1 MTKDQRNMTQE
12 EGRRTQ
18 EANQGQQT
26 PESGAAAQTD
36 NEVVELVGVD
46 EAAGQGGSGRILLGD
61 ALQRLRDLEADSV
74 DTVVTS
80 PPYFLLRNYG
90 VDGQLGAETTVE
102 DWVAGLRSV
111 MAEVARVLKE
121 EGSVWLNLGDT
132 YSRHVRHGALPKS
145 LLLGPERL
153 LLGLIEDGWVVRNKL
168 VWAKPNPMPAS
179 VRDRLSCTW
188 EPIYLLVRSRSYFF
202 DLDAVRVPPTEGTTR
217 KKPSGGKRGRPAKY
231 DSGGGGARPHWSG
244 PLAGDNAGLSAMKR
258 AGRSSHPL
266 GKNPGDVWTLP
277 TAAYHGA
284 HFATFPEGLVERP
297 LLAGCPERT
306 CLNCGTA
313 WRRPPLEQRLGS
325 LAVRAVVRKSCACI
339 KRDWQP
345 GLVLDPFMGAGTVGV
360 VAERLGRR
368 WLGIELSEEFV
379 GLAEQRIAAAR
390 AERDGVTSTSTTEVV
405 EAEVIDSE
413 EKQASN
419 GRKATREEVDNE
431 D

>member
-1 MTKDQRNMTQE
+1 MTKDERNMTQE
-12 EGRRTQ
+12 EGRETQ
-18 EANQGQQT
+18 GANQRRPT
-26 PESGAAAQTD
+26 PASGDGARTD
-36 NEVVELVGVD
+36 KEVVELVGGD
-46 EAAGQGGSGRILLGD
+46 EVGGQVGSGQILLGD
-61 ALQRLRDLEADSV
+61 ALERLRELASGSV

-90 VDGQLGAETTVE
+90 VDGQLGAEQTVAQ
-102 DWVAGLRSV
+102 WVAGLRAV
-111 MAEVARVLKE
+111 MGEVARVLKRD
-121 EGSVWLNLGDT
+121 GSVWLNLGDT
-132 YSRHVRHGALPKS
+132 YSRHDKHGAPPKS

-153 LLGLIEDGWVVRNKL
+153 LLGLVEDGWVVRNKL

-202 DLDAVRVPPTEGTTR
+202 DLDAVRVAPTEGTTR
-217 KKPSGGKRGRPAKY
+217 KKPSGGRRGPPAKY
-231 DSGGGGARPHWSG
+231 ESHDGGRPTWSG

-297 LLAGCPERT
+297 LLAGCPEKT
-306 CLNCGTA
+306 CLSCGTA
-313 WRRPPLEQRLGS
+313 WRRPPLEQGLGS
-325 LAVRAVVRKSCACI
+325 LAVRAVVRKSCACA

-345 GLVLDPFMGAGTVGV
+345 GLVLDPFMGAGTVGL

-379 GLAEQRIAAAR
+379 GLAEQRIAGAR
-390 AERDGVTSTSTTEVV
+390 AEREAATSTSTSAIVD
-405 EAEVIDSE
+405 AIVIDSE

>member
-1 MTKDQRNMTQE
+1 MTKN
-12 EGRRTQ
+12 EGRM
-18 EANQGQQT
+18 EKADGQGAELQGAAGRPT
-26 PESGAAAQTD
+26 SGAAARTD
-36 NEVVELVGVD
+36 KEVVELVEAD
-46 EAAGQGGSGRILLGD
+46 EVGGRGGCGRILLGD
-61 ALQRLRDLEADSV
+61 ALERLQELSTGSV

-90 VDGQLGAETTVE
+90 VDGQLGAEQTVAQ
-102 DWVAGLRSV
+102 WVSGLRAV

-121 EGSVWLNLGDT
+121 DGSVWLNLGDT
-132 YSRHVRHGALPKS
+132 YSRHDKHGAPPKS

-153 LLGLIEDGWVVRNKL
+153 LVGLIEDGWVVRNKL
-168 VWAKPNPMPAS
+168 VWAKPSPMPAS

-202 DLDAVRVPPTEGTTR
+202 DLDAVRVAPTEGTTR
-217 KKPSGGKRGRPAKY
+217 KKPSGKRGCAAKY
-231 DSGGGGARPHWSG
+231 EAAAGGRPSWSG
-244 PLAGDNAGLSAMKR
+244 PLAGDNSGLSAMKR

-266 GKNPGDVWTLP
+266 GKNPGDVWTQP
-277 TAAYHGA
+277 TAAYRGA

-306 CLNCGTA
+306 CLSCGTA

-325 LAVRAVVRKSCACI
+325 LAVRAVVRKSCSCA

-368 WLGIELSEEFV
+368 WLGIELSEEFI
-379 GLAEQRIAAAR
+379 GLAEQRIAGAR
-390 AERDGVTSTSTTEVV
+390 AEREAATETVVDTTTVVDG
-405 EAEVIDSE
+405 
-413 EKQASN
+413 EKQARN
-419 GRKATREEVDNE
+419 GRGATREEVEHE

>member
-12 EGRRTQ
+12 EGRGTQ
-18 EANQGQQT
+18 GTNQGQQS
-26 PESGAAAQTD
+26 PASGAAARTD
-36 NEVVELVGVD
+36 NEVAELVGVD

-61 ALQRLRDLEADSV
+61 ALGRLQELEADSV

-102 DWVAGLRSV
+102 DWVAGLRLV
-111 MAEVARVLKE
+111 MAEVARVLKDD
-121 EGSVWLNLGDT
+121 GSVWLNLGDT

-153 LLGLIEDGWVVRNKL
+153 LLGLIEDGWLVRNKL

-202 DLDAVRVPPTEGTTR
+202 DLDAVRVPPAEGTTR
-217 KKPSGGKRGRPAKY
+217 KKPSGGTRARPAKY
-231 DSGGGGARPHWSG
+231 DSGGGARPHWSG

-258 AGRSSHPL
+258 TGRSSHPL

-297 LLAGCPERT
+297 LLAGCPEKT
-306 CLNCGTA
+306 CLSCGTA
-313 WRRPPLEQRLGS
+313 WRRPPLQQRLGS
-325 LAVRAVVRKSCACI
+325 LAVRAVVRKSCACA

-368 WLGIELSEEFV
+368 WLGIELSQEFV
-379 GLAEQRIAAAR
+379 GLAEERIATAR
-390 AERDGVTSTSTTEVV
+390 AERDGATSTSTSAIVD
-405 EAEVIDSE
+405 AIVIDSE

>member
-1 MTKDQRNMTQE
+1 MTKDVGRMKKNDGSETQTTA
-12 EGRRTQ
+12 GRP
-18 EANQGQQT
+18 A
-26 PESGAAAQTD
+26 SGAAARAD
-36 NEVVELVGVD
+36 KEVFSLGVADGVG
-46 EAAGQGGSGRILLGD
+46 GQLGDGRVLLGD
-61 ALQRLRDLEADSV
+61 ALERLQELPSGSV

-90 VDGQLGAETTVE
+90 VDGQLGAEDTVE
-102 DWVAGLRSV
+102 TWVAGLRSV
-111 MAEVARVLKE
+111 MGEVARVLKE
-121 EGSVWLNLGDT
+121 DGSVWLNLGDT
-132 YSRHVRHGALPKS
+132 YSRHAKHGALPKS

-188 EPIYLLVRSRSYFF
+188 EPIYLLVRSRNYFF
-202 DLDAVRVPPTEGTTR
+202 DLDAVRVAPSEGTTR
-217 KKPSGGKRGRPAKY
+217 KKQAGKRGRPAKY
-231 DSGGGGARPHWSG
+231 ETEDGGRPSWSG

-266 GKNPGDVWTLP
+266 GKNPGDVWRLP

-306 CLNCGTA
+306 CLSCGTA
-313 WRRPPLEQRLGS
+313 WRRPPLVQKLGS
-325 LAVRAVVRKSCACI
+325 LAVRSVVRKSCGCGSRA
-339 KRDWQP
+339 WQP

-368 WLGIELSEEFV
+368 WLGIELNEEFV
-379 GLAEQRIAAAR
+379 TLAEARIADARRERSVVDEAAE
-390 AERDGVTSTSTTEVV
+390 AIETEVV
-405 EAEVIDSE
+405 GE
-413 EKQASN
+413 Q
-419 GRKATREEVDNE
+419 RNE
-431 D
+431 HKTKGGEPEGGVR

>member
-1 MTKDQRNMTQE
+1 MTKDG
-12 EGRRTQ
+12 GRMNKNEDSVRSGT
-18 EANQGQQT
+18 ADR
-26 PESGAAAQTD
+26 PASGAATRTGMD
-36 NEVVELVGVD
+36 EVGR
-46 EAAGQGGSGRILLGD
+46 AGADAGRRGLSGKILLGD
-61 ALQRLRDLEADSV
+61 ALGWLQELEADSV

-111 MAEVARVLKE
+111 MAEVARVIKD

-132 YSRHVRHGALPKS
+132 YSRHAKHGALPKS

-188 EPIYLLVRSRSYFF
+188 EPMYLLVRSRSYFF
-202 DLDAVRVPPTEGTTR
+202 DLDAVRMAPTEGTTR
-217 KKPSGGKRGRPAKY
+217 KKPSGGRRGRPAKY
-231 DSGGGGARPHWSG
+231 DSGSSARPHWSG

-306 CLNCGTA
+306 CRSCGTA
-313 WRRPPLEQRLGS
+313 WRRPPLQQRLGS
-325 LAVRAVVRKSCACI
+325 LAVRAVVRKSCACA

-368 WLGIELSEEFV
+368 WLGIELSQEFV
-379 GLAEQRIAAAR
+379 GLAEQRIATAR
-390 AERDGVTSTSTTEVV
+390 AERDGATSTTRPTVV
-405 EAEVIDSE
+405 DAVVIDDE
-413 EKQASN
+413 EKQARN